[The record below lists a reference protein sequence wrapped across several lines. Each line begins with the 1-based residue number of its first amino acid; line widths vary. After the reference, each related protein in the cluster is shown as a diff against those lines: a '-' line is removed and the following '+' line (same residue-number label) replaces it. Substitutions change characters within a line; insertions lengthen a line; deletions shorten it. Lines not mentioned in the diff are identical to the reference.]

1 MTTLTEFLATADT
14 DNAVALNQAH
24 TFSEQVLK
32 PLEGR
37 MMNERTVLGLIGM
50 QSGETFMQSLEAAPD
65 SLLPSRVKAWFK
77 PSEAGIDVAT
87 PSAVGLID
95 TMAGAGAITVDEAG
109 LLKGYAYNTVT
120 PFERIELP
128 DVLKARGV
136 YAEEIALP
144 DNKTR
149 HILTLSISN
158 TLSSITRVQVMQR
171 FGSDMDS
178 LTEWHECA
186 SFVGVKY
193 SQSVYRCSVPESQGV
208 VRQLKVVTYENLG
221 MSVA

>member
-1 MTTLTEFLATADT
+1 
-14 DNAVALNQAH
+14 
-24 TFSEQVLK
+24 
-32 PLEGR
+32 
-37 MMNERTVLGLIGM
+37 M

-65 SLLPSRVKAWFK
+65 SLLPARVKAWFK

-95 TMAGAGAITVDEAG
+95 TMAGAGAITEAEAG
-109 LLKGYAYNTVT
+109 LLKGYAYDTVT

-144 DNKTR
+144 ENKNR

-193 SQSVYRCSVPESQGV
+193 SQSVYRCSVPESQWV

>member
-14 DNAVALNQAH
+14 DNTVALGQARA
-24 TFSEQVLK
+24 FSEQVLK
-32 PLEGR
+32 PIDER
-37 MMNERTVLGLIGM
+37 MMNERTVMGLIGM
-50 QSGETFMQSLEAAPD
+50 ESGETFMQTLEAAPD
-65 SLLPSRVKAWFK
+65 SLLPARVKAWFK

-95 TMAGAGAITVDEAG
+95 TMAGAGAITEAEAG
-109 LLKGYAYNTVT
+109 LLKGYAYDTVT

-144 DNKTR
+144 ENKNR

-158 TLSSITRVQVMQR
+158 TLSSITRVQVTQR